1 MKAIKEIKARR
12 VIQVL
17 MDQKALLVRKVY
29 KDLSGIK

>member
-1 MKAIKEIKARR
+1 MKVIKEIKARR

-17 MDQKALLVRKVY
+17 MDDKGLLVKKVY